1 MIAVSLKEGEGA
13 TPQKELDS
21 TGISFKIFI
30 NGDDVGMNLF
40 SVSGTPTPTPTE
52 VFVDKSGHII
62 VSTST
67 SGPDDPRLEKVIK
80 YILEN

>member
-40 SVSGTPTPTPTE
+40 SVSGTPTK
-52 VFVDKSGHII
+52 VFIDKSGHII

>member
-1 MIAVSLKEGEGA
+1 
-13 TPQKELDS
+13 
-21 TGISFKIFI
+21 
-30 NGDDVGMNLF
+30 MNLF
-40 SVSGTPTPTPTE
+40 SVSGTPTPTK
-52 VFVDKSGHII
+52 VFIDKSGHII

>member
-40 SVSGTPTPTPTE
+40 SVSGTPTPTK
-52 VFVDKSGHII
+52 VFIDKSGHII
-62 VSTST
+62 VSIST
-67 SGPDDPRLEKVIK
+67 SGPDDPRLENVIK